1 LRFCNLMPQR
11 RIRISSSTNFCKMK
25 KKKDK
30 FQIYGNDVELYKRKN
45 TYVVDIYLN
54 EEIMESFDSEE
65 EAEEKSEKWARKTF
79 FYLCDEGI
87 IDQESDN
94 AKTKVNIS
102 VKKY

>member
-1 LRFCNLMPQR
+1 
-11 RIRISSSTNFCKMK
+11 MK

-30 FQIYGNDVELYKRKN
+30 FQIFGNQVELHKRKD
-45 TYVVDIYLN
+45 TYIVDIYLN

-87 IDQESDN
+87 IEEKVDT
-94 AKTKVNIS
+94 KTKVNIR
-102 VKKY
+102 VKKT

>member
-1 LRFCNLMPQR
+1 
-11 RIRISSSTNFCKMK
+11 MK

-94 AKTKVNIS
+94 TKTKVNIS
-102 VKKY
+102 VKKYWHGSKDAL

>member
-1 LRFCNLMPQR
+1 MPQK
-11 RIRISSSTNFCKMK
+11 RIRISGNTNFCKMK

-30 FQIYGNDVELYKRKN
+30 FQVYGNDVELYKRKN

-65 EAEEKSEKWARKTF
+65 EAEERSEKWARKTF